1 MLNRGLGELARLL
14 SRALRDP
21 GAGWSV
27 EGVMMFGHAPGEAAE
42 MEGPRLR
49 ATARGA
55 IRLDRLER
63 VAPVAYETVSRRP
76 ERWGQG
82 VALCLPQTLARRPR
96 RWIVT
101 ELGPDRG
108 AVRPQDRDGVLF
120 DLGLGLAG
128 AEICVRGRDRE
139 LLAALRAGAARP
151 LRAPGNPALEAILA
165 LGPQQVAITAL
176 GRCEVFAPGGGPGPE
191 GLSPD
196 FLRRGGPTP
205 ERGAPEPDGLAPC
218 LRLRP
223 PSPVAGPG
231 GEDRPFDPALFED
244 FQTLLERWGPPGYLE
259 IKREV
264 WAALDAGV
272 DPEDWRPPVS
282 RTGRIALR
290 NALRQRARMRPRD
303 PALPAWLR
311 TFEYAGEARAQART

>member
-1 MLNRGLGELARLL
+1 MLSRGVGELARLF
-14 SRALRDP
+14 SGALRDP
-21 GAGWSV
+21 GADWSV
-27 EGVMMFGHAPGEAAE
+27 KGVMTFGHAPGEEAE

-82 VALCLPQTLARRPR
+82 VALCLPQTLARRPGGR
-96 RWIVT
+96 VVT

-120 DLGLGLAG
+120 DLGLGFAG
-128 AEICVRGRDRE
+128 AEICVRGRDRD
-139 LLAALRAGAARP
+139 LLAALRAGAGRP
-151 LRAPGNPALEAILA
+151 LRAPGNPALEAVLA
-165 LGPQQVAITAL
+165 LRPQQVAITAL
-176 GRCEVFAPGGGPGPE
+176 GRCEVFAPGGRPGPQ
-191 GLSPD
+191 GLSSD
-196 FLRRGGPTP
+196 FLRRGGSTP
-205 ERGAPEPDGLAPC
+205 ERGAPAPDGLATC
-218 LRLRP
+218 LHLRP

-231 GEDRPFDPALFED
+231 GEDRAFDPAPFEA
-244 FQTLLERWGPPGYLE
+244 FQALLHRWGPPGYLE
-259 IKREV
+259 TKREV

-303 PALPAWLR
+303 PALPAWLQAY
-311 TFEYAGEARAQART
+311 EDAGEVRARART